1 MTRLL
6 FSPSLVVVLAPVLLL
21 GACGKSSAPQA
32 GPTASGEVL
41 PGTVSDAMLETDRSQ
56 ALAPLAPA
64 AHSAAARPDA
74 STAADASE
82 AASDPAA
89 PAEATPAGEASNR
102 PKPAAS
108 AKLAV
113 P

>member
-1 MTRLL
+1 MIRLQC
-6 FSPSLVVVLAPVLLL
+6 SRSLVAVFMPVLLL
-21 GACGKSSAPQA
+21 GACGKSSSPQA
-32 GPTASGEVL
+32 GPTASGEIL
-41 PGTVSDAMLETDRSQ
+41 PGTVSDAMLDTDRSQ

-82 AASDPAA
+82 AANEAPAAAEAA
-89 PAEATPAGEASNR
+89 PADEPSNR

-108 AKLAV
+108 PKPAT